1 MKRRSMPK
9 IAPNDLRDHADEARV
24 ARVWD
29 RLEQELAGAREAPE
43 PRRAGIAALL
53 LAATMAAFGV
63 GLVSGKVMWGDP
75 SRSTTP
81 AIASSDDATFIDVLA
96 AGSQERTVP
105 LPGGGNLTLA
115 PETTVEV
122 ERASDGSLT
131 LRLVRGEASIDTARL
146 AQPPDLSIV
155 AGEARL
161 SASTG
166 SVVHVR
172 RNQDDMDVSVSDGS
186 VRLTSPAGSQ
196 QIGRG
201 QRVQAVPIRTDVSTA
216 PTGMV
221 RPRLPAPARP
231 SIDDDP
237 NAPPATDAVVTTAP
251 DWRARVKEVDYAG
264 ALELLRQQPGGLSGA
279 IAAAKSATELMQIT
293 DVARTGGERSAAI
306 SALTRVV
313 DSFPS
318 DPNAQ
323 VAAYLLGKMYQ
334 EAGQTQ
340 LAQTYFD
347 KSRSLSPE
355 GALAEGALCKKIQA
369 EHRASHKDE
378 AIRLGKEYLGKYPN
392 GPCKEIVE
400 TILAGGDPA
409 AEEETPASEGDS
421 DAGAAEPS
429 PKP

>member
-1 MKRRSMPK
+1 
-9 IAPNDLRDHADEARV
+9 V

-29 RLEQELAGAREAPE
+29 RLEQDLGGAREAPE
-43 PRRAGIAALL
+43 PRRAGVAALL
-53 LAATMAAFGV
+53 LAATFSAFGV
-63 GLVSGKVMWGDP
+63 GLVAGKVMWDDP
-75 SRSTTP
+75 SQTTPP
-81 AIASSDDATFIDVLA
+81 AIASSDDSTFIDVLA

-131 LRLVRGEASIDTARL
+131 LRLVRGTASVDTASL

-166 SVVHVR
+166 SVVRVR
-172 RNQDDMDVSVSDGS
+172 RNQDDMDVAVSEGS
-186 VRLTSPAGSQ
+186 VRLTSPAGPQ

-201 QRVQAVPIRTDVSTA
+201 QRVDAVPIRTDVSTA

-221 RPRLPAPARP
+221 RPRLPAPAPP

-237 NAPPATDAVVTTAP
+237 NAPPVTDAVVTTAP

-264 ALELLRQQPGGLSGA
+264 ALELLRQQPGGISGA
-279 IAAAKSATELMQIT
+279 IASAKSATELMQIT
-293 DVARTGGERSAAI
+293 DVARTGGERSAAL

-369 EHRASHKDE
+369 EHRGAHKDE

-409 AEEETPASEGDS
+409 AEEEAAGGDP

-429 PKP
+429 PQP